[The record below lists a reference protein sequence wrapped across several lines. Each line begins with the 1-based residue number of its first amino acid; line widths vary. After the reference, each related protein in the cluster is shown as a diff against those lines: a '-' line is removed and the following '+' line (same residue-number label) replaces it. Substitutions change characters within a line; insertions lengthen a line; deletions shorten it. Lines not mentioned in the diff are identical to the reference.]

1 MARVAE
7 KVCIVT
13 GAASGMGK
21 ADALLLA
28 AEGAKVVLT
37 DLNAEAGEALA
48 ADIGGDA
55 LFIRHDVSSEQ
66 DWQQVIAATV
76 ERFGRLDVLV
86 NNAGMMRMTDITQC
100 SLEEYQLINR
110 VNNDSVFLGCKHA
123 IPAMTESGGGSI
135 INMSSVAAL
144 HGMPYIPAYCA
155 SKGAVAALTKSVAI
169 WCREKNNGI
178 RVNSIHPDGVKT
190 PMVVKVAT
198 GKDTATD
205 EEIQALGD
213 AVAKMNSPMCEP
225 EDVANLVLFLASEES
240 RFITAAEMLIDNGA
254 TATPPNGR

>member
-1 MARVAE
+1 MGRVDG

-21 ADALLLA
+21 ADAMLLA
-28 AEGAKVVLT
+28 REGATVVLT
-37 DLNAEAGEALA
+37 DLNRNEGEKIAAE
-48 ADIGGDA
+48 IGDKA
-55 LFIRHDVSSEQ
+55 VFMEQ
-66 DWQQVIAATV
+66 DVASEAAWQQVIADVV

-86 NNAGMMRMTDITQC
+86 NNAGMMRMSGILDC
-100 SLEEYQLINR
+100 SLEEYQLLNK

-123 IPAMTESGGGSI
+123 IPAMAASGGGSI

-144 HGMPYIPAYCA
+144 HGMPFIPAYSA
-155 SKGAVAALTKSVAI
+155 SKGAVAALTKSVAMF
-169 WCREKNNGI
+169 CREQNNGI

-198 GKDTATD
+198 GNDTATQ
-205 EEIQALGD
+205 EEVDALGD
-213 AVAKMNSPMCEP
+213 AMAQTKNPFCEP

-254 TATPPNGR
+254 TATAPMGA